1 MKIISTVHKLLLFKT
16 TDLYTLDKK
25 IWKNILS
32 CYESEKK
39 ILNTQKIKISSN
51 QDKKWNFHFARNYSK
66 CL

>member
-39 ILNTQKIKISSN
+39 ILNTQKTKISSN
-51 QDKKWNFHFARNYSK
+51 QDKKWNFHFARNHSK